1 MYRVLLWCYPRR
13 FHCVYREDLVQAFR
27 DELRDRG
34 TLRGWWRV
42 LADLVV
48 SVPRQNVEAAMT
60 QRTSFSALTRLVIAG
75 AAALAMF
82 AFGGM
87 FALAALVII
96 AAATFGYWR
105 GRIPYREALHDG
117 SSSWWRYL
125 LAGAALLGG
134 IALAT
139 NYGPDFDW
147 FPWAA
152 LVMLFL
158 LGWGLLGLGV
168 LLGIASLGQSIR
180 RRTRAAEAS

>member
-1 MYRVLLWCYPRR
+1 VLLWSYPAPFRR
-13 FHCVYREDLVQAFR
+13 EYREDLVQAFH
-27 DELRDRG
+27 DELGDRG
-34 TLRGWWRV
+34 AVRGWWRV

-48 SVPRQNVEAAMT
+48 SVPRQNVEAAMAR
-60 QRTSFSALTRLVIAG
+60 RTSFSALSRLVIVG
-75 AAALAMF
+75 AAALALF

-87 FALAALVII
+87 FALLALAII
-96 AAATFGYWR
+96 AIVTFRYWR
-105 GRIPYREALHDG
+105 GRVPYGAAMRDG

-125 LAGAALLGG
+125 LAGGALLAG
-134 IALAT
+134 IAVAA

-168 LLGIASLGQSIR
+168 VLAVVSLTQSIR
-180 RRTRAAEAS
+180 RRTSPMTAR